1 MKTKIWIAGHNGM
14 VGSSLL
20 RFFSKKKKYKILKV
34 DKNKLNLLNQKKVFD
49 WLKKNKPNI
58 VINAAAIVGGI
69 KHNSDYP
76 AEFIYENL
84 TISTNIIHG
93 SFLAKVDKLINLGS
107 ACIYP
112 KFSKQ
117 PIKEEYLLS
126 GKLEKTNE
134 AYAIAKIASLKMC
147 EYYNRQFKC
156 NYFSL
161 QPTNLYGYYDNYDL
175 KSSHVLPALINKFH
189 EAKIS
194 NKKFVEIWGSGKA
207 KREFLFVDDLA
218 DAIFFILKNYKKN
231 EFINIGSG
239 QEVSIK
245 TLALMIK
252 KIVGYKGKIIF
263 NKNMP
268 DGTPRRIVSN
278 NKLKKLGWKS
288 KTTLASG
295 ILKTYNFFKKEVI

>member
-58 VINAAAIVGGI
+58 VINAAAKVGGI

-93 SFLAKVDKLINLGS
+93 SAKVDKLINLGS
-107 ACIYP
+107 ACYP

-126 GKLEKTNE
+126 EKLEKQT
-134 AYAIAKIASLKMC
+134 KHM
-147 EYYNRQFKC
+147 R
-156 NYFSL
+156 
-161 QPTNLYGYYDNYDL
+161 
-175 KSSHVLPALINKFH
+175 
-189 EAKIS
+189 
-194 NKKFVEIWGSGKA
+194 
-207 KREFLFVDDLA
+207 
-218 DAIFFILKNYKKN
+218 
-231 EFINIGSG
+231 
-239 QEVSIK
+239 
-245 TLALMIK
+245 
-252 KIVGYKGKIIF
+252 
-263 NKNMP
+263 
-268 DGTPRRIVSN
+268 
-278 NKLKKLGWKS
+278 
-288 KTTLASG
+288 
-295 ILKTYNFFKKEVI
+295 